1 MHGAEGDRILKE
13 TVRQPEWPGSKSGR
27 PNGQEH
33 LRNHVK
39 TPGLHE
45 GNEKSTQGIKGRTEK
60 IRLGGGGR
68 KSF

>member
-1 MHGAEGDRILKE
+1 MHGTEGDRIVKKGSAPTRTARE
-13 TVRQPEWPGSKSGR
+13 QVRG

-45 GNEKSTQGIKGRTEK
+45 GNEKSTQGIKWRTEK
-60 IRLGGGGR
+60 IRLFGGGG
-68 KSF
+68 SF